1 VSLDEM
7 VCHVSGFLEGRLAG
21 VEEAAEMAFMR
32 FPLAYAIM
40 FWRVLGLVWEIHV
53 RRCDK

>member
-1 VSLDEM
+1 M
-7 VCHVSGFLEGRLAG
+7 VGHVSGFLEGRLAG
-21 VEEAAEMAFMR
+21 AEEAAEMAFMR

-53 RRCDK
+53 RQ